1 MEISM
6 KHGLTAVVSAAMFA
20 LAPAAA
26 ASTQMPPPETDA
38 QPPQMQAPAPA
49 TEVTEAQLDTFATIY
64 VEMQSVQADLSQ
76 QVAEADSPEQAQQ
89 IQQQLESSLI
99 EVIEENGWDVD
110 TYNEVA
116 EAINRDPE
124 LRMQVVTLINQQ
136 S

>member
-1 MEISM
+1 MN
-6 KHGLTAVVSAAMFA
+6 HGLTAVVSAAMFA

-26 ASTQMPPPETDA
+26 AGTQMPPPETDV
-38 QPPQMQAPAPA
+38 PPPHMQVPA

-64 VEMQSVQADLSQ
+64 VEMQSVQAELSQ
-76 QVAEADSPEQAQQ
+76 QAAAADTPEQAQE

-99 EVIEENGWDVD
+99 DVIEDNGWDVD

-124 LRMQVVTLINQQ
+124 LRMQVVTKINQQ